1 MVDYI
6 AFIHK
11 DRKSGYGVSFPDL
24 PGVVTVADTLE
35 GVRKEAE
42 EALALHVEGMVEDG
56 DTVPA
61 PSTLDAL
68 AGADGFRDAVAVA
81 VIRAPDTIS
90 FTPDP
95 EFLRADS
102 REALA
107 AEGQLL
113 RAVPEQTLL
122 NTERKHGCWKTHG
135 TERTKR

>member
-42 EALALHVEGMVEDG
+42 EALALHVEGIVEDG

-68 AGADGFRDAVAVA
+68 AGAAGFRDAVAVA
-81 VIRAPDTIS
+81 VIRAPDTIALHD
-90 FTPDP
+90 PDFWCRP
-95 EFLRADS
+95 PRGACSAQFYVV
-102 REALA
+102 
-107 AEGQLL
+107 G
-113 RAVPEQTLL
+113 T
-122 NTERKHGCWKTHG
+122 KHEH
-135 TERTKR
+135 

>member
-56 DTVPA
+56 DTPFL
-61 PSTLDAL
+61 PPPRWTLWL
-68 AGADGFRDAVAVA
+68 
-81 VIRAPDTIS
+81 
-90 FTPDP
+90 
-95 EFLRADS
+95 
-102 REALA
+102 
-107 AEGQLL
+107 
-113 RAVPEQTLL
+113 EQTAS
-122 NTERKHGCWKTHG
+122 G
-135 TERTKR
+135 TQSLWP